1 MKSRKRNWRISVK
14 LWMAMM
20 LLIVVVLGSLT
31 ITITWLFG
39 DFYLNQK
46 LNELGN
52 EAKDITNQLK
62 SQQSWAERLS
72 TLQNEKLSA
81 GTQLIVLNCDGGLI
95 TVKGSISTASDFSSI
110 TGWRG
115 GMGLSGTGM
124 QGSSFWIH
132 PLLLTD
138 FFTQE
143 NMQEVLSGQTITI
156 EALPSANK
164 LGQAMLIAAT
174 PIGKPAEAVLLLGS
188 SPAPVQES
196 ISTFRRMILYSTLL
210 AVLLA
215 TLVALFF
222 ARQVSRPVV
231 IMQKAASR
239 MAKGDFQNIT
249 GINSRDEIGEL
260 VGVLNSMGQSLKN
273 HMEWLSQER
282 NLLEGIVEGMS
293 DAVIMLDA
301 EGQILYTNEP
311 AKALW
316 SEDEESAS
324 DRKKQIATFLQELL
338 HSEGEGKIKNLSL
351 GTQVLQVSIA
361 STSAR
366 NGVEGYVAVLRDITA
381 SLRAEKERR
390 DFMASV
396 THELRTPLHL
406 IQGYLEAIQDG
417 VIPQK
422 DQPEQIEFVLDETR
436 RLAKLVY
443 ELQEVNRL
451 ERWKTLEL
459 QTMDLE
465 EFMQDLKYRYQ
476 SLAEEKG
483 IELEIMPI
491 QGEITADRDRLL
503 QVFINLMDNAFRYTP
518 QGKRIRVNSEREESV
533 IRFSITDEGEGI
545 PSQDLPHIFNR
556 FYRVDKARSRK
567 DGGMGLGL
575 AIVKQIVEAHG
586 GKIKA
591 ESQVGVG
598 TQFIFTIPLK
608 SEMID
613 PAESKT

>member
-1 MKSRKRNWRISVK
+1 MESRKRTWRISVK

-20 LLIVVVLGSLT
+20 LLIVVVLGSLA
-31 ITITWLFG
+31 ITITWLFS

-72 TLQNEKLSA
+72 TLQNEKLTA
-81 GTQLIVLNCDGGLI
+81 GTQLVVLNSDGGLI
-95 TVKGSISTASDFSSI
+95 TVKGSMSSTSDLSNI
-110 TGWRG
+110 TPWRG
-115 GMGLSGTGM
+115 GMGLSGYGV
-124 QGSSFWIH
+124 QGSSLWIH
-132 PLLLTD
+132 PLLVTD

-143 NMQEVLSGQTITI
+143 NLQEVLAGKTITI

-164 LGQAMLIAAT
+164 FGQAMLIAAT

-196 ISTFRRMILYSTLL
+196 ISTFRRMILYSSLL

-222 ARQVSRPVV
+222 ARQVSRPIV

-249 GINSRDEIGEL
+249 GVKSRDEIGEL

-273 HMEWLSQER
+273 HMEWLSQDR

-301 EGQILYTNEP
+301 QGEILYTNEP

-316 SEDEESAS
+316 LECEDKIS
-324 DRKKQIATFLQELL
+324 DRKQQIAMFLQELL
-338 HSEGEGKIKNLSL
+338 RSEEGKTKNLSL
-351 GTQVLQVSIA
+351 GTQVLQVTIA

-417 VIPQK
+417 VIPQEE
-422 DQPEQIEFVLDETR
+422 QPEQIEFVLDEAR
-436 RLAKLVY
+436 RLAKLVN
-443 ELQEVNRL
+443 ELQEVNQL
-451 ERWKTLEL
+451 ERWKSLEL
-459 QTMDLE
+459 QTIDLG
-465 EFMQDLKYRYQ
+465 EFLQELKHRYQ
-476 SLAEEKG
+476 NLAEEKG
-483 IELEIMPI
+483 IELEVMPI
-491 QGEITADRDRLL
+491 QGEIVADRDRLL
-503 QVFINLMDNAFRYTP
+503 QVFINLLDNAFRYTP
-518 QGKRIRVNSEREESV
+518 HGKRIRVEAKQEENTMKFMIV
-533 IRFSITDEGEGI
+533 DEGEGI
-545 PSQDLPHIFNR
+545 PQYDLPHIFNR

-591 ESQVGVG
+591 ESQVGLG
-598 TQFIFTIPLK
+598 TQFVFTIPQQSQISTLN
-608 SEMID
+608 E
-613 PAESKT
+613 A

>member
-1 MKSRKRNWRISVK
+1 MESRKRTWRISVK

-31 ITITWLFG
+31 VTITWLFS

-46 LNELGN
+46 LNDLGN

-72 TLQNEKLSA
+72 TLQNEKLTA
-81 GTQLIVLNCDGGLI
+81 GTQLVVLNSDGGLI
-95 TVKGSISTASDFSSI
+95 TVKGSMSSVSDLSNI
-110 TGWRG
+110 TPWRG
-115 GMGLSGTGM
+115 SMGLSGYGV
-124 QGSSFWIH
+124 QGSSLWIH
-132 PLLLTD
+132 PLLVTD

-143 NMQEVLSGQTITI
+143 NLQEVLAGKTITI

-164 LGQAMLIAAT
+164 FGQAMLIAAT

-196 ISTFRRMILYSTLL
+196 ISTFRRMILYSSLL

-222 ARQVSRPVV
+222 ARQVSRPII

-249 GINSRDEIGEL
+249 GIKSNDEIGQL

-301 EGQILYTNEP
+301 QGEILYTNEP

-316 SEDEESAS
+316 LEGEDKIS
-324 DRKKQIATFLQELL
+324 DRKQHIAMFLQELL
-338 HSEGEGKIKNLSL
+338 RSEEEGKIKNLSL
-351 GTQVLQVSIA
+351 GTQVLQVTIA

-417 VIPQK
+417 VIPQEE
-422 DQPEQIEFVLDETR
+422 QPEQIEFVLDEAR
-436 RLAKLVY
+436 RLAKLVN
-443 ELQEVNRL
+443 ELQEVNQL
-451 ERWKTLEL
+451 ERWKSLEL
-459 QTMDLE
+459 KTIDLE
-465 EFMQDLKYRYQ
+465 EFLQDLKHRYQ
-476 SLAEEKG
+476 GLAEEKG
-483 IELEIMPI
+483 IELEVMPI
-491 QGEITADRDRLL
+491 QGEMAADRDRLL
-503 QVFINLMDNAFRYTP
+503 QVFINLLDNAFRYTP
-518 QGKRIRVNSEREESV
+518 HGKKIRVEAKHKEGTMEFV
-533 IRFSITDEGEGI
+533 IMDEGEGI
-545 PSQDLPHIFNR
+545 PQHDLPHIFDR

-591 ESQVGVG
+591 ESQVGLG
-598 TQFIFTIPLK
+598 TQFIFTIPQP
-608 SEMID
+608 SQVSASNE
-613 PAESKT
+613 A

>member
-1 MKSRKRNWRISVK
+1 MKSRKRTWRISVK

-20 LLIVVVLGSLT
+20 MLLVVVLGSLT

-52 EAKDITNQLK
+52 EAKEITNQLK

-81 GTQLIVLNCDGGLI
+81 GTQLIVLNSDGGLI
-95 TVKGSISTASDFSSI
+95 TVKGSISSASDLSNI

-115 GMGLSGTGM
+115 GMGLSGT
-124 QGSSFWIH
+124 GSSFWIH

-143 NMQEVLSGQTITI
+143 NMQEVLSGKTITI

-196 ISTFRRMILYSTLL
+196 ISTFRRIILYSSLL

-222 ARQVSRPVV
+222 ARQVSRPIV

-239 MAKGDFQNIT
+239 MAKGDFQNII

-301 EGQILYTNEP
+301 QGEILYTNEP

-316 SEDEESAS
+316 SEDDESAS
-324 DRKKQIATFLQELL
+324 NRKQQIATFLQELL
-338 HSEGEGKIKNLSL
+338 HSDEEGKIRNLSL
-351 GTQVLQVSIA
+351 GTQVLQVAIA

-436 RLAKLVY
+436 RLAKLVS

-451 ERWKTLEL
+451 ERWKSLEL
-459 QTMDLE
+459 QSIDLE
-465 EFMQDLKYRYQ
+465 EFMQDLRHRYQ
-476 SLAEEKG
+476 SLAEGKG

-518 QGKRIRVNSEREESV
+518 QGKRIRVDSRQEENL
-533 IRFSITDEGEGI
+533 IRFIIKDEGEGI
-545 PSQDLPHIFNR
+545 PPQDLPHIFNR

-575 AIVKQIVEAHG
+575 AIVKQIIEAHG

-591 ESQVGVG
+591 ESQVGLG
-598 TQFIFTIPLK
+598 TQFIFTIPRQLGNVNQI
-608 SEMID
+608 E
-613 PAESKT
+613 A